1 MTKPIDRDPLYRKR
15 AFDAAIIEL
24 CVRWYISYQLSA
36 VVSGSR
42 RDDGGARRQSRAFDD
57 PSKRNDLVAIEISH
71 VAPEP
76 EFVMRGSGVRI
87 LFAASRRVR
96 GFPGRGRAGS

>member
-1 MTKPIDRDPLYRKR
+1 MRKPIDPDPLYRKR

-24 CVRWYISYQLSA
+24 CVRWYIGYRLSA

-57 PSKRNDLVAIEISH
+57 PE
-71 VAPEP
+71 
-76 EFVMRGSGVRI
+76 RGDSVRCGV
-87 LFAASRRVR
+87 
-96 GFPGRGRAGS
+96 